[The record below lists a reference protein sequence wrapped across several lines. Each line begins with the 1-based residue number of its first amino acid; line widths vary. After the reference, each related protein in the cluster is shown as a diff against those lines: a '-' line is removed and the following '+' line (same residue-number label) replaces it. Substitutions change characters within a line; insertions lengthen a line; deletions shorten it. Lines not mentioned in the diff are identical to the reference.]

1 MLDLIR
7 RQLSHLRWQIVTS
20 QLLAIGVVII
30 FLMLLTRTIFI
41 SIIPTGIEP
50 LLANLTQSAGPEEIQ
65 QAQNDLMVTFRN
77 VVIFS
82 ILVAAVGASI
92 IGWGVS
98 LVLSRLIL
106 NPLQRLSSSSR
117 RIVEGRYDE
126 RITPPLTVE
135 LAEVANQFN
144 MMAESLETVEKNR
157 ISLIGNVSH
166 ELRTPLTSLQG
177 YVEGLQDGL
186 FPGDEETWA
195 IMGMELSRLKRL
207 VADLQDL
214 SRVEGGS
221 VQLKLQDFPVLP
233 LVEQVHSQLQAKFVT
248 KKIAFYADGSDSGIE
263 VYADRDRTYQILIN
277 LLGNALRH
285 TPDNGAI
292 TIYVD
297 YDIDDQIAI
306 SIIDDGEGIPAE
318 SIPYL
323 FERFYRVDPSR
334 SRQSGGSGIGLS
346 ISRQLARLM
355 NGELKAESEGPGEGS
370 TFTLLLPSA

>member
-117 RIVEGRYDE
+117 RIVEGRYD
-126 RITPPLTVE
+126 TP
-135 LAEVANQFN
+135 
-144 MMAESLETVEKNR
+144 SYR
-157 ISLIGNVSH
+157 
-166 ELRTPLTSLQG
+166 
-177 YVEGLQDGL
+177 
-186 FPGDEETWA
+186 
-195 IMGMELSRLKRL
+195 
-207 VADLQDL
+207 
-214 SRVEGGS
+214 
-221 VQLKLQDFPVLP
+221 
-233 LVEQVHSQLQAKFVT
+233 
-248 KKIAFYADGSDSGIE
+248 
-263 VYADRDRTYQILIN
+263 
-277 LLGNALRH
+277 
-285 TPDNGAI
+285 GA
-292 TIYVD
+292 
-297 YDIDDQIAI
+297 
-306 SIIDDGEGIPAE
+306 
-318 SIPYL
+318 
-323 FERFYRVDPSR
+323 
-334 SRQSGGSGIGLS
+334 GGSGQS
-346 ISRQLARLM
+346 I
-355 NGELKAESEGPGEGS
+355 
-370 TFTLLLPSA
+370 